1 MAKESKTKRKNKGKK
16 GNKPPIKRPPPTTP
30 PPQLPPEK
38 PSSGQK
44 PSLNNGRTNQF
55 WKRLGSVLTIA
66 LGLLA
71 VIPFLPRPSPE
82 AILPSP
88 TDPDQ
93 LGASR
98 FTITNDGY
106 WKLTDVKAVCFLWR
120 VQYGQGDGRYGKDAD
135 ILVEDSLET
144 IISPPENILAKSETM
159 TVPCTPNP
167 PVPNGYTHQP
177 FPLRKA
183 DIAIAFYYKP
193 WPITFLRRHR
203 LFRFVARLGR
213 NRELLGWD
221 REPASILEPEFEEF
235 MKRTNGEKGL

>member
-1 MAKESKTKRKNKGKK
+1 MGKKSKRKNKGKK
-16 GNKPPIKRPPPTTP
+16 GNKPRHKKAPP
-30 PPQLPPEK
+30 PPQTPPE
-38 PSSGQK
+38 PSSSDPK
-44 PSLNNGRTNQF
+44 PLPNNGRTNQF
-55 WKRLGSVLTIA
+55 WKRIGAVLTVGV
-66 LGLLA
+66 GLLT
-71 VIPFLPRPSPE
+71 VTQILPRPTPG
-82 AILPSP
+82 AILPSS
-88 TDPDQ
+88 TDLDP
-93 LGASR
+93 LSASR
-98 FTITNDGY
+98 FTVRNDGY

-120 VQYGQGDGRYGKDAD
+120 VQYGEGDGRYGKDAD
-135 ILVEDSLET
+135 ILVEDTLET
-144 IISPPENILAKSETM
+144 IVSPPEKILDKSETM

-221 REPASILEPEFEEF
+221 SEPASILEPEFEEF
-235 MKRTNGEKGL
+235 MKSQRANGQKEL